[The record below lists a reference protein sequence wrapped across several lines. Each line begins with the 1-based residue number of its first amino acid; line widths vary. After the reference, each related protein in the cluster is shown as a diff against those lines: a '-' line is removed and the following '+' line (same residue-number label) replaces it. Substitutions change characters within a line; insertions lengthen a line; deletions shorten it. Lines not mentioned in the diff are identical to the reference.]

1 MAEET
6 VFKKVRLSAGLFR
19 ALSNYHDGET
29 ESTYAAWRW
38 DSWQNNTSIK
48 VYKTWRGEEMLG
60 WLVYDA
66 DRSTIEELLVVDPAA
81 EKAILDQLVGQE
93 TLLAVELPVARFEL
107 IERLIDYGFRPT
119 RRLSQQGFEL
129 ARLEL
134 SSAILLNKLAAG
146 LPAAVRNSRA
156 RVMIERVD
164 ETQSK
169 KEIARSL
176 TLLLRKMGG
185 IKRYVKPGQ
194 TVVIKPNIVSDHG
207 LKDGVYNG
215 GVVTDIRL
223 IAALV
228 DILIPIAGQIIIAEG
243 SSINRSETSKLFT
256 LYGYEKL
263 LESGKGKV
271 KLVDLNNDELVEKQV
286 PRGKRMFN
294 RKIPLTLEQ
303 ADVFI
308 NVPVMKIH
316 FAAKVSLCIKSLQGT
331 VPPLEKYMTHFFGL
345 WQNLVNIHHLLKP
358 QLWIIDGITAQEDF
372 GPLSGTPKPMN
383 LLIAGTNP
391 VAVDAVCTRIMGMQ
405 PEDSPPVWL
414 AHLQGF
420 GPINPADIDIVG
432 PSTDELQDAFV
443 QPQLN
448 LSSGKYFVIHDG
460 RACPG
465 CRGYLHFGLAKL
477 RKSDPTA
484 EDSKLIDRLFT
495 KKVNLYL
502 GPETVQDINPEE
514 TNLFMGLCQQHH
526 AADGLHMPGCPPH
539 SEVILS
545 ALYSLFPDIKRP
557 NYADKSEEAKLGE
570 MLDEILT
577 MVGDA
582 RTVL

>member
-1 MAEET
+1 MPQDLILR
-6 VFKKVRLSAGLFR
+6 KGRLSSSLTKEMLKHADSGYADWRR
-19 ALSNYHDGET
+19 ASWQDNP
-29 ESTYAAWRW
+29 SIMIFKAWR
-38 DSWQNNTSIK
+38 
-48 VYKTWRGEEMLG
+48 GGEMLG

-66 DRSTIEELLVVDPAA
+66 GRSTIEELMISDEAA
-81 EKAILDQLVGQE
+81 EKDVLDQLVGRE
-93 TLLAVELPVARFEL
+93 SLLAVELPETRAEL
-107 IERLIDYGFRPT
+107 IKRLIDYGFRPIQ
-119 RRLSQQGFEL
+119 RRSGQGFEL

-134 SSAILLNKLAAG
+134 SSAVLLNKLAAG
-146 LPAAVRNSRA
+146 LPATSKNSPA
-156 RVMIERVD
+156 RVVIERVD
-164 ETQSK
+164 ETQSD

-176 TLLLRKMGG
+176 KLLIKKLGG
-185 IKRYVKPGQ
+185 IRRYVKPGQ

-207 LKDGVYNG
+207 LKDGAYNG

-223 IAALV
+223 IVALV
-228 DILIPIAGQIIIAEG
+228 DILLPVAGQIIIAEG
-243 SSINRSETSKLFT
+243 SSINRSETSKLFS
-256 LYGYEKL
+256 LYGYDKL
-263 LESGKGKV
+263 AETANGKV
-271 KLVDLNNDELVEKQV
+271 RLVDLNNDELVEKEV
-286 PRGKRMFN
+286 PRGKRMFS
-294 RKIPLTLEQ
+294 RKIPVTLEQ

-316 FAAKVSLCIKSLQGT
+316 FAARVSLCIKSLQGT

-383 LLIAGTNP
+383 LLLGGTNP
-391 VAVDAVCTRIMGMQ
+391 VAIDAVCMRIMGMR

-420 GPINPADIDIVG
+420 GPIDPADIDIVG
-432 PSTDELQDAFV
+432 PSIEELRDAFI
-443 QPQLN
+443 QPRLN
-448 LSSGKYFVIHDG
+448 LSSGQEFIIHEG
-460 RACPG
+460 NACPG

-484 EDSKLIDRLFT
+484 PDRKLIDRTFT

-502 GPETVQDINPEE
+502 GPETAHDINPDE

-545 ALYSLFPDIKRP
+545 TLYSLFPDIKRP

-570 MLDEILT
+570 MLDEILAMLNNAQT
-577 MVGDA
+577 A
-582 RTVL
+582 P